1 MAAGIVGVFY
11 KCPARPDGSGC
22 QFWSWEEYYM
32 DLVNKIA
39 EEKNATSKVE
49 NVPVKGG
56 RKEDEIVANNRALFA
71 LEKKL

>member
-1 MAAGIVGVFY
+1 
-11 KCPARPDGSGC
+11 
-22 QFWSWEEYYM
+22 M